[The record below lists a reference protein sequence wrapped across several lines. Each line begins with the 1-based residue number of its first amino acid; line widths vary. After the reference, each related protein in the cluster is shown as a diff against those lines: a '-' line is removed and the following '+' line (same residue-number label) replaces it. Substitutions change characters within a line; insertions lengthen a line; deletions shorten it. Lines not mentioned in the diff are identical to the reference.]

1 MAEGLIWGCLMSK
14 PGLRVYLLLTSILI
28 FLLTA
33 FPALADS
40 KARVVRLSDVKGSVE
55 IERSGQGYEKAF
67 MNLPVTEGMKVRTA
81 DDGRAE
87 LQFEDNSTLR
97 LVPDTEIE
105 IPKLSLRDS
114 GVKVSSIHLL
124 EGMAYVNFQGTKGD
138 EFTVTFARESIALTQ
153 PAHLRIGLGDADA
166 AVAVFGGEVQ
176 VIGPAGTV
184 SLAKNQTARFDLV
197 EDSYKLAKHVE
208 GDPFDA
214 WDKQQNQYQQ
224 RYADAS
230 YSSYSPYA
238 YGSSDM
244 NYYGSWYDLPGYGQ
258 MWQPYFTGAGWDPF
272 MNGSWT
278 MFPGAGYGWV
288 SAYPWG
294 WLPYNYGAWN
304 YVPLYGWMWQ
314 PGGAW
319 MGGYPLPVFAGYP
332 PGYAAP
338 RPPIFP
344 GPRVI
349 HVNQG
354 SGSKVS
360 EGLFSRIEIPN
371 NSAGLGIPR
380 GSINNLPRVAGLAET
395 RGTVSSGLHLPQ
407 VMSNPGWYNS
417 GFGRRGSAWGGR
429 GSAWGPR
436 SSSRGSRGLGT
447 SGSMSGHSMGGG
459 GHVGGGVGG
468 RR

>member
-1 MAEGLIWGCLMSK
+1 MSK
-14 PGLRVYLLLTSILI
+14 PRPSVQLLLTSIFV
-28 FLLTA
+28 FLLFA

-40 KARVVRLSDVKGSVE
+40 KARVVRVSDVQGSVE
-55 IERSGQGYEKAF
+55 IDRNNGRGYEKAF
-67 MNLPVTEGMKVRTA
+67 MNLPITEGMKIRTA

-97 LVPDTEIE
+97 LVPDSQIE
-105 IPKLSLRDS
+105 VPKLSLRDS
-114 GVKVSSIHLL
+114 GAKVSTIHLL
-124 EGMAYVNFQGTKGD
+124 EGMVYVNFQGTKGD
-138 EFTVTFARESIALTQ
+138 EFTLTFARESIALTQ

-176 VIGPAGTV
+176 VTGPGGTV
-184 SLAKNQTARFDLV
+184 NLAKNQTGRFDLV

-238 YGSSDM
+238 YGSSDL

-258 MWQPYFTGAGWDPF
+258 MWQPYFAGAGWDPF

-278 MFPGAGYGWV
+278 MFPGFGYGWV

-319 MGGYPLPVFAGYP
+319 MGGYPLPVFAGLP

-349 HVNQG
+349 HVNG
-354 SGSKVS
+354 GAGSKVTQ
-360 EGLFSRIEIPN
+360 GLFTRIEIPN

-380 GSINNLPRVAGLAET
+380 GSINNLPHVAGLAET
-395 RGTVSSGLHLPQ
+395 HASVSSGLHLPE
-407 VMSNPGWYNS
+407 VMSTPGFYRS
-417 GFGRRGSAWGGR
+417 GFGAPRGSAWGAHGYSSR
-429 GSAWGPR
+429 TR
-436 SSSRGSRGLGT
+436 SSSWGSRGFGS
-447 SGSMSGHSMGGG
+447 SGSMSSAHSVGGG
-459 GHVGGGVGG
+459 GHVGGGAVGG
-468 RR
+468 HH

>member
-1 MAEGLIWGCLMSK
+1 MSK
-14 PGLRVYLLLTSILI
+14 PRPSVPLLLATIFI
-28 FLLTA
+28 FLLA
-33 FPALADS
+33 VSPALADS
-40 KARVVRLSDVKGSVE
+40 KARVVRLSDVVGNVE
-55 IERSGQGYEKAF
+55 IERSKDQGYQKAF
-67 MNLPVTEGMKVRTA
+67 MNLPVTEDMKVRTA

-97 LVPDTEIE
+97 LVPGTEIE
-105 IPKLSLRDS
+105 IPQLSLQDS
-114 GVKVSSIHLL
+114 GAKVSTIHML
-124 EGMAYVNFQGTKGD
+124 EGLAYVNYQGTKGD
-138 EFTVTFARESIALTQ
+138 EFNITFAREKISLTQ
-153 PAHLRIGLGDADA
+153 AAHLRVDLGDADA
-166 AVAVFGGEVQ
+166 VVAVFSGDVQ
-176 VIGPAGTV
+176 VTGASGTV
-184 SLAKNQTARFDLV
+184 NLAKNQTARFDLV
-197 EDSYKLAKHVE
+197 DDTYKLAKRVE
-208 GDPFDA
+208 GNPFDA

-230 YSSYSPYA
+230 YGSYSPYA

-272 MNGSWT
+272 MNGSWA
-278 MFPGAGYGWV
+278 MFPGMGYGWV
-288 SAYPWG
+288 SGYPWG

-338 RPPIFP
+338 RAPMFP

-354 SGSKVS
+354 TGSKVS
-360 EGLFSRIEIPN
+360 EGLFTRIEIPN

-380 GSINNLPRVAGLAET
+380 GSIQNLAHVAGLAEEHGSVT
-395 RGTVSSGLHLPQ
+395 SGLHLDPTT
-407 VMSNPGWYNS
+407 VGWSRN
-417 GFGRRGSAWGGR
+417 GFGGR

-436 SSSRGSRGLGT
+436 SSSWGSHGFGS
-447 SGSMSGHSMGGG
+447 SGSSSSHSTGSG
-459 GHVGGGVGG
+459 GHAGGGVGG
-468 RR
+468 GHH